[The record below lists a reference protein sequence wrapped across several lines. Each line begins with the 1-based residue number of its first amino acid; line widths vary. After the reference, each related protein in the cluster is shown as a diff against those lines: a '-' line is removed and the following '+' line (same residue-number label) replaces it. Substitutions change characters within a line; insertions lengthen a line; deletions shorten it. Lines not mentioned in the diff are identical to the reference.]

1 MTKYFELEK
10 NDVIEFDYTNWKGEK
25 GKRKALVRG
34 VVWGSNEWHKEQQ
47 FLLRAIDMEKNDVR
61 YFALKDMDNV
71 EVSE

>member
-10 NDVIEFDYTNWKGEK
+10 NDVIEFDYINWKGEK
-25 GKRKALVRG
+25 GKRKALVRS

-61 YFALKDMDNV
+61 YFSLKDMENV
-71 EVSE
+71 KVSE

>member
-10 NDVIEFDYTNWKGEK
+10 NDVIEFDYINWKGEK
-25 GKRKALVRG
+25 GKRKALVRS

-71 EVSE
+71 KISE